1 MGGRFYGIRRD
12 AGKLICI
19 IYIEQMKAKYPQV
32 FIEENWDEEK
42 MSNEY
47 PIVNFLSNPIYAT
60 YDHFRPVT
68 SLKANVKMAYTTSM
82 AEIAAHS
89 SSSGS
94 GGGGGF
100 SGGGGRRRRPEAGMG
115 GR

>member
-1 MGGRFYGIRRD
+1 MHD
-12 AGKLICI
+12 
-19 IYIEQMKAKYPQV
+19 KYP
-32 FIEENWDEEK
+32 I
-42 MSNEY
+42 
-47 PIVNFLSNPIYAT
+47 INFLSNPIYIT
-60 YDHFRPVT
+60 YSNFRPVT

-100 SGGGGRRRRPEAGMG
+100 SSGGGRRRRPEAGMG